1 MVDVFSKQDKIQKVL
16 IFGSRAIGNFYE
28 GSDIDLAIFT
38 DENFDREDYNK
49 MYREIDD
56 IGLLYQIDFIIY
68 NKLKHENLKSHI
80 NRVGKVFYSLN

>member
-1 MVDVFSKQDKIQKVL
+1 MVNTFSNQNKIQKIL

-38 DENFDREDYNK
+38 DKDFDREDYNK

-56 IGLLYQIDFIIY
+56 LGLLYQIDFVIY
-68 NKLKHENLKSHI
+68 HI
-80 NRVGKVFYSLN
+80 N